1 MSLNEESAMKIKQ
14 ILLTTTAISALYAG
28 AGFADVQISNGIADS
43 YVKEEPVK
51 ASPAKKHVKKSHV
64 AKKEAADAGMH
75 FNKGGM
81 NVAIGGTLEGQA
93 GYRIQS
99 KKFIPPV
106 SANNKNLGFDTTTD
120 VHLSVSHKAQNNW
133 LYGAQI
139 GVGATTVSDSPAGRA
154 YLDRTY
160 VYAENQDCGRFEFG
174 SNDSAGSR
182 LKITGASVATATGGI
197 DGAWDK
203 FVSVRVFPDKDFS
216 NAIANNLFSR
226 NFISGPGLVVDDSGL
241 NINSHEKIRK
251 ISYYTP
257 KYNGIQAGISY
268 MPDSFNRGNRAVLP
282 SSIKDQTEIFSRY
295 KNVINGGVKWS
306 NKIDQDQSVELSAVG
321 EHATRNKL
329 SFEKAKRFHQINSFV
344 VGGLYK
350 YQNISTSLSY
360 SNRFKSGLEKIPGIK
375 GMSDVYAAGVAY
387 EFDKIAASLTYMFS
401 ERNKNKLHLASVGAE
416 YNLAP
421 GILPYAEA
429 TYMYNKLKRDY
440 EHDYKGSAIA
450 TITPRKQS
458 NSGTALILGTKVTF

>member
-1 MSLNEESAMKIKQ
+1 MKK
-14 ILLTTTAISALYAG
+14 ILLTTTAISALYAV
-28 AGFADVQISNGIADS
+28 AGFADIQISNATDNS

-51 ASPAKKHVKKSHV
+51 SSPAKKHVKKSHV
-64 AKKEAADAGMH
+64 AKKEAADSGIH

-81 NVAIGGTLEGQA
+81 NIAVGGTLDAQA
-93 GYRIQS
+93 GYRIQD

-106 SANNKNLGFDTTTD
+106 SANNKNLGFDTTAD
-120 VHLSVSHKAQNNW
+120 IHLSLSHKAQNNW

-139 GVGATTVSDSPAGRA
+139 GVASTTISSSPAGKA

-160 VYAENQDCGRFEFG
+160 IYAENQDYGRFEFG

-182 LKITGASVATATGGI
+182 LKITGASVAAATGGV

-203 FVSVRVFPDKDFS
+203 FISVKVFPSKDFS
-216 NAIANNLFSR
+216 DEYAERLFSR
-226 NFISGPGLVVDDSGL
+226 NFISSPGLVVDDSGL
-241 NINSHEKIRK
+241 IINSHEKIRK
-251 ISYYTP
+251 FSYYTP
-257 KYNGIQAGISY
+257 VYNGVQAGISY
-268 MPDSFNRGNRAVLP
+268 MPDSWNRGNRAALP
-282 SSIKDQTEIFSRY
+282 FSGGKEEAIRSRY
-295 KNVINGGVKWS
+295 KDIVNGGIKWS
-306 NKIDQDQSVELSAVG
+306 NKIDQDQLVELSVVG

-329 SFEKAKRFHQINSFV
+329 SFEKGKRFHPINSFI

-375 GMSDVYAAGVAY
+375 NVGDVYTAGVAY
-387 EFDKIAASLTYMFS
+387 QIDKLAASLTYMFS
-401 ERNKNKLHLASVGAE
+401 EKNKNKLHVASVGAE

-429 TYMYNKLKRDY
+429 TYMYSKLKRDY
-440 EHDYKGSAIA
+440 ANSYDSSAVA
-450 TITPRKQS
+450 TITPKKQK